1 MEKCKRLKEYAIF
14 VEKVRMY
21 MPLYPGRLDMAI
33 TRAIDECVAE
43 DVLKDILEASK
54 AEVLE
59 MVLFEYNEELHIE
72 SEKKIAKEE
81 GREEGREALLV
92 TLIQKKL
99 AKGLSVEEIAD
110 MLEIT
115 IDEIQ
120 RLM

>member
-1 MEKCKRLKEYAIF
+1 MEEKNELLDLYNAINGST
-14 VEKVRMY
+14 Y
-21 MPLYPGRLDMAI
+21 
-33 TRAIDECVAE
+33 TDEE
-43 DVLKDILEASK
+43 DILEASK

-72 SEKKIAKEE
+72 SEKKIA
-81 GREEGREALLV
+81 REEGREILLT
-92 TLIQKKL
+92 TLIRKKL

-115 IDEIQ
+115 VEEVQ